1 MNIKRLNQ
9 NAEPACE
16 RVLRS
21 LPAWFGQEDSV
32 QEYVRDTTI
41 LPTWVVVDEGE
52 VLAFIIVKAHSEESY
67 EIHCM
72 AVLAQRRGQ
81 GIGRLLVETACNWVR
96 EQGGQFVQVKTIA
109 QSVVSPEYAETR
121 QFYARMGFVC
131 LEVHPTLW
139 SEIHPCLQLIRTV

>member
-1 MNIKRLNQ
+1 MNIRRLNE
-9 NAEPACE
+9 NAEQACE

-32 QEYVRDTTI
+32 LEYVRDTSI
-41 LPTWVVVDEGE
+41 LPTWVVSNGDEILG
-52 VLAFIIVKAHSEESY
+52 FIIVKAHSKQSY

-72 AVLAQRRGQ
+72 AVMAQRRGQ

-109 QSVVSPEYAETR
+109 QSVISPEYAETR
-121 QFYARMGFVC
+121 QFYACMGFVC

-139 SEIHPCLQLIRTV
+139 SAIHPCLQLIRNV